1 MTTRQP
7 RHVLAAI
14 DFSPVSDRVLALA
27 ADLAEGVGAELTV
40 LHAAAPEPGFVGYDV
55 GPQYV
60 RDQRAREL
68 RKEHHDLHDI
78 GERLRERLPE
88 VRVRLRPGPTVETIL
103 AEASDAGADLIIVG
117 AHRHARARKL
127 LLGSVSEGLIR
138 QAPCPVTVVPPAD

>member
-1 MTTRQP
+1 MPRQP

-14 DFSPVSDRVLALA
+14 DFSPVSERVVALA
-27 ADLAEGVGAELTV
+27 ADLAAGAEAGLTV

-78 GERLRERLPE
+78 GEALRERLPD

-103 AEASDAGADLIIVG
+103 AEAEDVGADLIVVG
-117 AHRHARARKL
+117 AHRHARARRL
-127 LLGSVSEGLIR
+127 LLGSVSEGLVR
-138 QAPCPVTVVPPAD
+138 HAPCPVTVVPPVD